1 MHIPSEMLN
10 GAVCP
15 VTAVIAATGVGAA
28 GVALL
33 KNKKNAPPAG
43 LFAVVTAAVFGLQ
56 MINFPVW
63 QGISGHLL
71 AGVLAAAVIGVPAAV
86 LSMTLV
92 LLVQAFLFGDGGI
105 GMLGANILNMA
116 VIGAGIGGLLRTLFV
131 KRGMRS
137 HFATALAAFVSVELA
152 AGGVALQLAAC
163 GKGSLAMAG
172 TLLGIHAGIALAEG
186 MASGLMAF
194 GWERVRADRA
204 LRTAYVAAG
213 VSAVACLALAQ
224 FASAFPDGFEWTM
237 ERFGL
242 MAGADGFAA
251 PFADYAVR
259 GFGGIASAMSAG
271 AIGMLAVA
279 LCAFALLRPLAAG
292 KRD

>member
-1 MHIPSEMLN
+1 MHIPSEMLT

-28 GVALL
+28 GVALY
-33 KNKKNAPPAG
+33 KNKKDAPSAG

-63 QGISGHLL
+63 QGISGHLI
-71 AGVLAAAVIGVPAAV
+71 AGVLASAVIGVPAAV
-86 LSMTLV
+86 LSMTIV

-105 GMLGANILNMA
+105 DMLGANIMNMA
-116 VIGAGIGGLLRTLFV
+116 IIGTGLGGILRAWLI
-131 KRGMRS
+131 KRGTRS
-137 HFATALAAFVSVELA
+137 HFATALAAFASVELA
-152 AGGVALQLAAC
+152 AGGVALQLASC
-163 GKGSLAMAG
+163 GKGSLAMVG
-172 TLLGIHAGIALAEG
+172 TLLGVHAAIALAEG
-186 MASGLMAF
+186 VASGLLAF
-194 GWERVRADRA
+194 GWEKVHANRP

-213 VSAVACLALAQ
+213 LFVVVCLALAP

-242 MAGADGFAA
+242 MSGAKGFAA
-251 PFADYAVR
+251 PFADYSVQ
-259 GFGGIASAMSAG
+259 GIGGIASALSAG
-271 AIGMLAVA
+271 VIGAVSVAIF
-279 LCAFALLRPLAAG
+279 AFALLRPLAIG